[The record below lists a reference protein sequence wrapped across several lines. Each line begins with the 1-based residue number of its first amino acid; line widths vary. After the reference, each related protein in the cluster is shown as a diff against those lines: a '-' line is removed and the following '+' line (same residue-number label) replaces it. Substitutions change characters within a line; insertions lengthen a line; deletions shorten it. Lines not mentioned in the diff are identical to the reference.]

1 MKLVLVVGANGFLG
15 STLVN
20 KLIEE
25 RFDVVAVYNSSF
37 DSINKK
43 AKIINK
49 YEFFVWDVE
58 LVTILYL

>member
-1 MKLVLVVGANGFLG
+1 MRLVLVVGANGFLG

-25 RFDVVAVYNSSF
+25 KFDVVAVYNSSF

-43 AKIINK
+43 AKIIT
-49 YEFFVWDVE
+49 VILRIE
-58 LVTILYL
+58 LYINW